1 MAQLI
6 LIAAV
11 KYITFLLRLRY
22 LLEELQFRVIIKV
35 TSSHEID
42 MTLSSQNRR
51 TRITPPSQENSS
63 DFNRN
68 FEQRDELGMRCRGVF
83 ERLRPTLIET
93 HYNWHIAID
102 PDTEQYLI
110 DPTLKGVT
118 QKIRDVYGETSEV
131 KLTIFRLND
140 TGTCGRI

>member
-1 MAQLI
+1 M
-6 LIAAV
+6 
-11 KYITFLLRLRY
+11 KDGFFFFFSSRRRHTRCGD
-22 LLEELQFRVIIKV
+22 V
-35 TSSHEID
+35 TGVQTCALPICEA
-42 MTLSSQNRR
+42 
-51 TRITPPSQENSS
+51 
-63 DFNRN
+63 
-68 FEQRDELGMRCRGVF
+68 LGMRCRAVF

-110 DPTLKGVT
+110 DPTLKGIT
-118 QKIRDVYGETSEV
+118 QKIRDRYGRTSEV

>member
-1 MAQLI
+1 
-6 LIAAV
+6 
-11 KYITFLLRLRY
+11 
-22 LLEELQFRVIIKV
+22 
-35 TSSHEID
+35 

-51 TRITPPSQENSS
+51 TRIKPPSQEVRIDKNHSK
-63 DFNRN
+63 
-68 FEQRDELGMRCRGVF
+68 EQRDDLGMRCRAVF
-83 ERLRPTLIET
+83 ERLRPSLIET

-110 DPTLKGVT
+110 DPSLKGVT

>member
-1 MAQLI
+1 
-6 LIAAV
+6 
-11 KYITFLLRLRY
+11 
-22 LLEELQFRVIIKV
+22 
-35 TSSHEID
+35 

-51 TRITPPSQENSS
+51 TRIKPSSQEVNV
-63 DFNRN
+63 DKNRS
-68 FEQRDELGMRCRGVF
+68 FEQRSELGMRCRAVF

-110 DPTLKGVT
+110 DPSLKGVT

-140 TGTCGRI
+140 TGTCGSI

>member
-1 MAQLI
+1 
-6 LIAAV
+6 
-11 KYITFLLRLRY
+11 
-22 LLEELQFRVIIKV
+22 
-35 TSSHEID
+35 

-51 TRITPPSQENSS
+51 TRITPSSQEVNVEN
-63 DFNRN
+63 NRS
-68 FEQRDELGMRCRGVF
+68 FKQRDDLGVRCRAVF
-83 ERLRPTLIET
+83 ERLRPTLVET

-110 DPTLKGVT
+110 DPSLKGVT

>member
-1 MAQLI
+1 
-6 LIAAV
+6 
-11 KYITFLLRLRY
+11 
-22 LLEELQFRVIIKV
+22 
-35 TSSHEID
+35 

-51 TRITPPSQENSS
+51 TRITPSSQEVNVEN
-63 DFNRN
+63 NRS
-68 FEQRDELGMRCRGVF
+68 FKQRDELGMRCRAVF

-110 DPTLKGVT
+110 DPTLKGIT
-118 QKIRDVYGETSEV
+118 QKIRDAYGETSEV

>member
-1 MAQLI
+1 M
-6 LIAAV
+6 
-11 KYITFLLRLRY
+11 LLFCQVRY
-22 LLEELQFRVIIKV
+22 LLEELHFRVIIKV

-51 TRITPPSQENSS
+51 TRIKPPSQENSS

-68 FEQRDELGMRCRGVF
+68 FEQRDDLGMRCRAVF
-83 ERLRPTLIET
+83 ERLRPSLIET

-110 DPTLKGVT
+110 DPTLKGIT
-118 QKIRDVYGETSEV
+118 QKIRDAYGGTSEV

-140 TGTCGRI
+140 TGTCGSI

>member
-1 MAQLI
+1 
-6 LIAAV
+6 
-11 KYITFLLRLRY
+11 
-22 LLEELQFRVIIKV
+22 
-35 TSSHEID
+35 
-42 MTLSSQNRR
+42 MTQVSQNRR
-51 TRITPPSQENSS
+51 TRIYTPSEEVTT
-63 DFNRN
+63 DFSRSK
-68 FEQRDELGMRCRGVF
+68 EQRQALGMRCRAVF

-110 DPTLKGVT
+110 DPTLKGIT
-118 QKIRDVYGETSEV
+118 QKIRDAYGRTSEV

>member
-1 MAQLI
+1 
-6 LIAAV
+6 
-11 KYITFLLRLRY
+11 
-22 LLEELQFRVIIKV
+22 
-35 TSSHEID
+35 

-68 FEQRDELGMRCRGVF
+68 LEQRSELGMRCRAVF

-110 DPTLKGVT
+110 DPSLKGVT

-140 TGTCGRI
+140 TGTCGSI

>member
-1 MAQLI
+1 
-6 LIAAV
+6 
-11 KYITFLLRLRY
+11 
-22 LLEELQFRVIIKV
+22 
-35 TSSHEID
+35 

-51 TRITPPSQENSS
+51 TRIKPPSQENSS

-68 FEQRDELGMRCRGVF
+68 FEQRSELGMRCRAVF
-83 ERLRPTLIET
+83 ERLRPSLIET

-110 DPTLKGVT
+110 DPTLKGIT

>member
-1 MAQLI
+1 
-6 LIAAV
+6 
-11 KYITFLLRLRY
+11 
-22 LLEELQFRVIIKV
+22 
-35 TSSHEID
+35 

-51 TRITPPSQENSS
+51 TRITPPSQEKYN

-68 FEQRDELGMRCRGVF
+68 LEQREELGMRCRAVF
-83 ERLRPTLIET
+83 ERLRPSLIET

-110 DPTLKGVT
+110 DPSLKGVT